1 LVAGACRGRPLPR
14 PLSASGA
21 CGEGRIRSRIGRCGA
36 RETPRRGSGRASPA
50 AGARRGSPLSPALS
64 PASQGKGRIRSCS
77 GRCGA
82 RAGEAPNRTTR
93 QRPVSGLSA
102 LPAAGSPAQRSGDAT
117 RHRDAIG
124 SGRAQF
130 RSPPPLRS
138 GGRGP
143 GGGGSQGMHRHPV
156 EPRPTFPPLPAQFAG
171 GGAHP
176 RHSPT
181 PCRTPIEGLLS
192 PALFAGER
200 PGEGPL
206 AATVCRLLH
215 GT

>member
-1 LVAGACRGRPLPR
+1 MNSRQQLHEVRLRGLACSRVERTMWRVRSVWRIPRSLPSITWGLALNWPLR
-14 PLSASGA
+14 RDDSA
-21 CGEGRIRSRIGRCGA
+21 CF
-36 RETPRRGSGRASPA
+36 
-50 AGARRGSPLSPALS
+50 
-64 PASQGKGRIRSCS
+64 